1 MKIHRKIALAAT
13 SALALLAI
21 SACTPA
27 GFRTS
32 VTRFQQLPP
41 AMGESFAITTD
52 NPRLAGGLEFGH
64 YAGLVRDKL
73 AAAGYRPAASAAEA
87 QLKVT
92 LDYSVDRGRERIQ
105 RTGYIDDPFW
115 GGPYGYGWG
124 GWRGGYFGPRF
135 YPGFYD
141 PFMFGP
147 GFAGGREIYT
157 VYTSELTMR
166 IDRADGSRLF
176 EGTAQAQ
183 SLSNRLT
190 YLVPNLIEAMFSN
203 FPGRSGETIRVT
215 IAPEPRGR

>member
-1 MKIHRKIALAAT
+1 MVAA
-13 SALALLAI
+13 SGLALLAL
-21 SACTPA
+21 SGCTT
-27 GFRTS
+27 GFNSR

-41 AMGESFAITTD
+41 AMGESFAINTD

-73 AAAGYRPAASAAEA
+73 VQAGYRPADGAAAA

-92 LDYSVDRGRERIQ
+92 LDYDVDRGRERVQ
-105 RTGYIDDPFW
+105 RTGWATDPFW
-115 GGPYGYGWG
+115 SGPYGYGWG
-124 GWRGGYFGPRF
+124 GWGGGWRGPRF

-147 GFAGGREIYT
+147 GFGGGPELYT
-157 VYTSELTMR
+157 VYTSRLTMR

-176 EGTAQAQ
+176 EGTAEAQ

-190 YLVPNLIEAMFSN
+190 YLVPNLIDAMFN
-203 FPGRSGETIRVT
+203 GFPGRSGETVRVT
-215 IAPEPRGR
+215 IAPERR